1 MTPGN
6 PGHSMEAGMQRFRGK
21 YGETPVRDPARQDV
35 QGGHRPAVRRLVPVC
50 LALTLAACHLTD
62 APGNNSPVATETGPG
77 RLEYAAAGGGTDNLK
92 VLVGDLQERLARL
105 ETDLLPQQQERRRPL
120 PVVLAGRAVDVA
132 RLPSLGNSQSGIA
145 IIEVTD
151 FQCPFCRTH
160 FNDVFPVIRRELVET
175 GLAQYFVMDYPLP
188 GHELGAFAAGIG
200 RCVQEQGKYWSYHDE
215 LFRMSALDNRAAITG
230 ILDRLDLNRAA
241 LTGCTSQLPTEEYVQ
256 RQRSLAVGLGVRG
269 TPTFLIGRLSGDG
282 VARNLTVLHGLQ
294 SVEDFHQLIR
304 KYRHE

>member
-1 MTPGN
+1 
-6 PGHSMEAGMQRFRGK
+6 MQRFRGNFS
-21 YGETPVRDPARQDV
+21 ETPVGDAARQDIV
-35 QGGHRPAVRRLVPVC
+35 AGHQPAVRRLVPVC

-62 APGNNSPVATETGPG
+62 TPGNNSPGATETGSG
-77 RLEYAAAGGGTDNLK
+77 GLESAAAEGGTDNLR
-92 VLVGDLQERLARL
+92 VMVGDLQERLARL
-105 ETDLLPQQQERRRPL
+105 ETDLLPQQESRRPL
-120 PVVLAGRAVDVA
+120 PFVLAGRVVDVA
-132 RLPSLGNSQSGIA
+132 RLPSLGHSQSGIA

-160 FNDVFPVIRRELVET
+160 FNDVLPVIRRELVET

-215 LFRMSALDNRAAITG
+215 LFRLSALDNRADITG

-241 LTGCTSQLPTEEYVQ
+241 LTGCTTQLPTEEYVQ
-256 RQRSLAVGLGVRG
+256 RQRSLALGLGVRG

-294 SVEDFHQLIR
+294 SAEDFHQLIR
-304 KYRHE
+304 KYRRE

>member
-1 MTPGN
+1 
-6 PGHSMEAGMQRFRGK
+6 MQRFRGR
-21 YGETPVRDPARQDV
+21 YGETPVRDPAQ
-35 QGGHRPAVRRLVPVC
+35 QGVVGGQRPAVRRLVPVC

-62 APGNNSPVATETGPG
+62 TPGNNSPVAT
-77 RLEYAAAGGGTDNLK
+77 
-92 VLVGDLQERLARL
+92 DLM
-105 ETDLLPQQQERRRPL
+105 PQQESRRPL
-120 PVVLAGRAVDVA
+120 PFVLAGRVVDVA
-132 RLPSLGNSQSGIA
+132 RLPSLGHSQSGVA

-215 LFRMSALDNRAAITG
+215 LFRLSALDNRADITG

-241 LTGCTSQLPTEEYVQ
+241 LTGCASQLPTEDYVQ
-256 RQRSLAVGLGVRG
+256 RQRSLALGLGVRG

-294 SVEDFHQLIR
+294 SAEDFHQLIR
-304 KYRHE
+304 KYRRE